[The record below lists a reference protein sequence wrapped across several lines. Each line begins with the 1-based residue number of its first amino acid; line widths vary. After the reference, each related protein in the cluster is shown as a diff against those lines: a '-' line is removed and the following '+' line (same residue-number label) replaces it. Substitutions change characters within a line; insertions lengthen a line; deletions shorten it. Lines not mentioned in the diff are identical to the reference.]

1 MIYQYEIKLE
11 GKTTKGE
18 IEAGNEQEAAA
29 SLREKGGVVLAVAPQ
44 KDARPIIGRL
54 KGRVSLKDKI
64 LFTKQLAVMIKA
76 GLPLDQALK
85 VLSEQIPSKSMGRAI
100 HDMARDVE
108 GGIPLSQ
115 SMDKHP
121 GIFPA
126 VYVNLIKSGERSGKL
141 EDVLFKL
148 ADQQEK
154 DYELISKVRGAMI
167 YPIVIFAAL
176 LGVMAIIILFVMPQI
191 QKVFDDLDAALPLPT
206 RILLSTSAFAREWFF
221 VIAALFIGG
230 IVGLRFYVRRSE
242 EAHAWWDR
250 VKLKVPIFG
259 PLMKKIAMARFT
271 RTTATLI
278 TAGLPMLEILDTV
291 ADVMGNVVYRDA
303 VRRTRNQVEAGVA
316 LSKALS
322 DEKIIPTIVS
332 QVVAIGEKS
341 GNLDFSLANIADFYD
356 KEVDATTR
364 NLSSILEPILM
375 IAIGVGVGFVV
386 ISVISP
392 IYNLVNVS

>member
-1 MIYQYEIKLE
+1 MIYQYEVKIG

-29 SLREKGGVVLAVAPQ
+29 SLREKGGIVLSVTA
-44 KDARPIIGRL
+44 KKETGPILGRL
-54 KGRVSLKDKI
+54 RSRVSLKDKI

-85 VLSEQIPSKSMGRAI
+85 VLSEQIPSKAMGRAI

-121 GIFPA
+121 GIFPS
-126 VYVNLIKSGERSGKL
+126 VYINLIKSGERSGKL

-221 VIAALFIGG
+221 VIAALVVGG
-230 IVGLRFYVRRSE
+230 IVGLRIYVKRSE
-242 EAHAWWDR
+242 AAHVWWDR
-250 VKLKVPIFG
+250 VKLKIPIFG

-278 TAGLPMLEILDTV
+278 AAGLPMLEILDTV
-291 ADVMGNVVYRDA
+291 AEVMGNVVYRDA
-303 VRRTRNQVEAGVA
+303 VRRTRNQVEAGMA
-316 LSKALS
+316 LSKALG

-341 GNLDFSLANIADFYD
+341 GNLDFSLSNIADFYD

-375 IAIGVGVGFVV
+375 IAIGIGVGFVV

-392 IYNLVNVS
+392 IYNLVNVT

>member
-18 IEAGNEQEAAA
+18 IEAGTEQEAAA

>member
-18 IEAGNEQEAAA
+18 VEAGNEQEAAA
-29 SLREKGGVVLAVAPQ
+29 SLREKGGVVLAVAPK

>member
-18 IEAGNEQEAAA
+18 VEAGNEQEAAA

-322 DEKIIPTIVS
+322 DEKIIPSIVS

-392 IYNLVNVS
+392 IYNLVNVT